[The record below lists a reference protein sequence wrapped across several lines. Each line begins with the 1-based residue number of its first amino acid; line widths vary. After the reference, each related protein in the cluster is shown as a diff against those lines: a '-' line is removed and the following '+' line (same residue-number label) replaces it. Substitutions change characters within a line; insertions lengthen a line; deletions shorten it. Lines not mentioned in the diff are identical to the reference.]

1 MIQCTKCEASLPVEL
16 LNAPG
21 LSACPQCGALVRVD
35 AFPALVNPPASTQ
48 EGEKLVTDTEA
59 GCFFH
64 PRKKAVVSC
73 DGCGR
78 FLCALCDVEIGG
90 RHLCPLCL
98 ETGKKKKKM
107 KNLET
112 HRELYDN
119 ISLSLAVIPG
129 ITLIFWFLTI
139 ITAPMSIYIA
149 IRHWNSPTSI
159 LPRTKVRFII
169 AIIFSLL
176 QIGGWALLF
185 TKWLT

>member
-1 MIQCTKCEASLPVEL
+1 LIQCTKCDVSLPVEL

-21 LSACPQCGALVRVD
+21 LSACPQCGALIRVD
-35 AFPALVNPPASTQ
+35 AFPALVNQPASTQ
-48 EGEKLVTDTEA
+48 EGEKLVMDSEA
-59 GCFFH
+59 GCFSH
-64 PRKKAVVSC
+64 PRKKAVVPCAS
-73 DGCGR
+73 CGR

-98 ETGKKKKKM
+98 ETGKKKRTI
-107 KNLET
+107 KNLEN
-112 HRELYDN
+112 HRVLYDN
-119 ISLSLAVIPG
+119 GALSLSVLP
-129 ITLIFWFLTI
+129 LILVWVTI
-139 ITAPMSIYIA
+139 ITAPMSLYYA
-149 IRHWNSPTSI
+149 IRPRNTPTSI